1 MNNPRSKYISAA
13 KPFLKELIE
22 ELYKRYEYAHVLAVD
37 SMSKSFRV
45 SKNGVVVD
53 EVPRFTKKGFVVRV
67 YRNHAF
73 GEYSFNELPENVKEF
88 ADLIEEK
95 LEPMMNIPQ
104 GLSHTEYPCLSDEP
118 LKEYRGFPVIS
129 DEQGSES
136 YVISKMHQIRT
147 EAFALSDKLYDFVTT
162 FSYRVFSKYFLS
174 GNRELEQDNCWTQ
187 AGFSA
192 LGKRGEEIKRYYKG
206 FSALGGDGVLER
218 ARECVPEIVNGMLDL
233 LGSERI
239 VPGEY
244 ECICTPEV
252 AGMIAHEAFGHGVEE
267 DMFVKD
273 RALAREY
280 IGKRVASPLVTMH
293 DGASSWEESATFF
306 FDDEGVLAHD
316 TLVIDKGILVSGIN
330 DSLSAMRLG
339 VSNTGNGRRE
349 SFERKAYTRMTNT
362 YFEGG
367 ESTVEEMIASVKYGF
382 LLENPF
388 SGMEDPK
395 NWGIQLMVNMAR
407 EIKDGKLT
415 GRVFSPIVMTGYV
428 PELLKSIS
436 MTSKEPRL
444 CGSGFCGKG
453 YKEWVKV
460 SDGGPYIKEKIR
472 LG

>member
-1 MNNPRSKYISAA
+1 MNKPRSKYIQQA
-13 KPFLKELIE
+13 KPFLKALIN
-22 ELYKRYEYAHVLAVD
+22 ELYTRYEYAHVLAVD
-37 SMSKSFRV
+37 SVSKSFSV
-45 SKNGVVVD
+45 SKNGVAVD
-53 EVPRFTKKGFVVRV
+53 ESPRFTKKGFVVRV
-67 YRNHAF
+67 YKNNSF
-73 GEYSFNELPENVKEF
+73 GEYSFNELPENVEAF
-88 ADLIEEK
+88 ADLIEAK
-95 LEPMMNIPQ
+95 LEPMMNIPC
-104 GLSHTEYPCLSDEP
+104 GLSHTNYSCLSDEP
-118 LKEYRGFPVIS
+118 LKEYRGFPIIS
-129 DEQGSES
+129 EEQSSEE
-136 YVISKMHQIRT
+136 YVLSKMHQIRT
-147 EAFALSDKLYDFVTT
+147 HAFALSDKLYDFVTA
-162 FSYRVFSKYFLS
+162 FSYRSFSKYFLS
-174 GNRELEQDNCWTQ
+174 KNRELEQDNCWTQ
-187 AGFSA
+187 ASFSA
-192 LGKRGEEIKRYYKG
+192 LGKRGKEIKQYYKG
-206 FSALGGDGVLER
+206 FSALGGNGILEK
-218 ARECVPEIVNGMLDL
+218 AEESVPQVVQGMLDL
-233 LGSERI
+233 LESERI

-244 ECICTPEV
+244 ECVCTPDV

-273 RALAREY
+273 RALAKEY

-293 DGASSWEESATFF
+293 DGASSWQESATYF

-339 VSNTGNGRRE
+339 VDNTGNGRRE

-367 ESTVEEMIASVKYGF
+367 NSTVEEMISSIKYGF

-428 PELLKSIS
+428 PDLLNSIS
-436 MTSKEPRL
+436 MMSKDPHL

-460 SDGGPYIKEKIR
+460 SDGGPYIKAKIR